1 MITARSDTL
10 KPASIILLPYSP
22 TDILVASVIQ
32 TMNPSVDLKY
42 NLAWSFP
49 LVEYVPQRLGR
60 SAALDAAAKVVIASH
75 SSHCISRHL
84 VSPSV
89 LAEYSRALKHLV
101 LALGNASTAHS
112 LETLCAINLLL
123 ISQVGS
129 ANHCRNVDSQ

>member
-10 KPASIILLPYSP
+10 KPASIGILPYSI
-22 TDILVASVIQ
+22 TDILVASIIQ
-32 TMNPSVDLKY
+32 TIKPSVDLKY

-60 SAALDAAAKVVIASH
+60 SAALDAAAKVVVAAH
-75 SSHCISRHL
+75 SSHCINRHRA
-84 VSPSV
+84 SPSALV
-89 LAEYSRALKHLV
+89 EYSRALKQLV
-101 LALGNASTAHS
+101 LTLDNASTAQS

-129 ANHCRNVDSQ
+129 ANHCHSVSSQ

>member
-1 MITARSDTL
+1 MVIARSDTL
-10 KPASIILLPYSP
+10 RSANMIVLPYSP
-22 TDILVASVIQ
+22 TDVLVASIVQ

-60 SAALDAAAKVVIASH
+60 SAALDAAAKVVVASH
-75 SSHCISRHL
+75 SSHCISRH
-84 VSPSV
+84 VASPSV

-101 LALGNASTAHS
+101 LALDNASTAQS

-129 ANHCRNVDSQ
+129 ANHCRNVSSQ